1 MDNQIGLKEAWEQ
14 LLAYDPAVW
23 IGVFTAIVVFAI
35 EIVLY
40 KKGIIFS
47 RGEKKI
53 EKAKESGHM
62 LSATQVKC
70 RYHEKS
76 SGARNYVATYEYE
89 LNGLHTKTV
98 VTSNSMPPLKITLYY
113 DNGKVFSEADV
124 CSSPLQLLMYIIPL
138 IAAITVMMAL
148 GFKG

>member
-1 MDNQIGLKEAWEQ
+1 MNDQIGLKEAWEQ

-23 IGVFTAIVVFAI
+23 IGGFTAIVVFAI

-53 EKAKESGHM
+53 AEAKAKGNV

-70 RYHEKS
+70 HYYDKS

-89 LNGLHTKTV
+89 FNGLHTKKV

-113 DNGKVFSEADV
+113 DNGKVFSESDIG
-124 CSSPLQLLMYIIPL
+124 SSPLKLLMYIIPI
-138 IAAITVMMAL
+138 IAAIAVMMAL

>member
-1 MDNQIGLKEAWEQ
+1 MNNQIGLKEAWEQ

-47 RGEKKI
+47 SGEKKI
-53 EKAKESGHM
+53 AKAKESGHM

-70 RYHEKS
+70 RYYEKK
-76 SGARNYVATYEYE
+76 
-89 LNGLHTKTV
+89 LWCKKL
-98 VTSNSMPPLKITLYY
+98 
-113 DNGKVFSEADV
+113 
-124 CSSPLQLLMYIIPL
+124 CSHIRI
-138 IAAITVMMAL
+138 
-148 GFKG
+148 

>member
-1 MDNQIGLKEAWEQ
+1 MNDQIGLKEAWKQ

-23 IGVFTAIVVFAI
+23 VGVFTAIVIFVI
-35 EIVLY
+35 EIALH

-47 RGEKKI
+47 GGDKRI
-53 EKAKESGHM
+53 AKAKVKGNV

-70 RYHEKS
+70 RYYDKS

-89 LNGLHTKTV
+89 LNGLHTKKV
-98 VTSNSMPPLKITLYY
+98 VTSNSIPPLKITLYY
-113 DNGKVFSEADV
+113 DNGKVFSEFDV
-124 CSSPLQLLMYIIPL
+124 GSSLLKLPLYIIPI

>member
-1 MDNQIGLKEAWEQ
+1 MNNQIGLKEAWEQ

-47 RGEKKI
+47 SGEKKI
-53 EKAKESGHM
+53 AKAKESGHM

-70 RYHEKS
+70 RYYEKS
-76 SGARNYVATYEYE
+76 SGARNYAATYEYE
-89 LNGLHTKTV
+89 LNGLHTK
-98 VTSNSMPPLKITLYY
+98 
-113 DNGKVFSEADV
+113 SEADV
-124 CSSPLQLLMYIIPL
+124 SSSPSKLLMYIIPI
-138 IAAITVMMAL
+138 IAAIAVMKAL
-148 GFKG
+148 GFEG

>member
-1 MDNQIGLKEAWEQ
+1 MNNQIGPKEAWEQ

-47 RGEKKI
+47 SGEKKI
-53 EKAKESGHM
+53 AKAKESGHM

-70 RYHEKS
+70 RYYEKS

-89 LNGLHTKTV
+89 LNGLHTKKV
-98 VTSNSMPPLKITLYY
+98 VTSNSMPPLKITLYH
-113 DNGKVFSEADV
+113 DNGRVFSEADV
-124 CSSPLQLLMYIIPL
+124 SSSPSKLLMYIIPI
-138 IAAITVMMAL
+138 IAAIAVMKAL
-148 GFKG
+148 GFEG